1 MFSSIAG
8 PSKYASKNFTSRR
21 CISSKARAQ
30 HDAKMRALVSLYH
43 QSDAFITPENLSDA
57 IDETFTG
64 ELLASGSETQSV
76 WNNSQ
81 AELYTAAMHRRRMP
95 KFFLGRD
102 EGSANKM
109 PGGMG
114 YTDNKDGRTERM
126 HEALMGAD
134 MKGRPSWAV
143 LKENAERVTMQLKV
157 DRRQGV

>member
-1 MFSSIAG
+1 LNISR
-8 PSKYASKNFTSRR
+8 RR

-30 HDAKMRALVSLYH
+30 HDTKMRALVSLYH

-64 ELLASGSETQSV
+64 DLMATGSETQSV

-81 AELYTAAMHRRRMP
+81 AELHAAALYRRRMP

-102 EGSANKM
+102 EASGDRM
-109 PGGMG
+109 PGGTG
-114 YTDNKDGRTERM
+114 FTDGKDGRTQRM
-126 HEALMGAD
+126 HEALMGTD

-143 LKENAERVTMQLKV
+143 LKENAERVKMQLQV
-157 DRRQGV
+157 DRHQGA